1 MDIHEMRKEQ
11 AKKGYGNLGDD
22 NHGLQKVANDVG
34 GHRAAILKE
43 FAAEMDGH
51 DVKRLPTGGSSPL
64 NRLSVPPKE
73 DIKEEHLVPLDFDER
88 LQKFLRD

>member
-1 MDIHEMRKEQ
+1 MDAHEMRLRE

-22 NHGLQKVANDVG
+22 NHGLQKVAND
-34 GHRAAILKE
+34 AARGEVLKE
-43 FAAEMDGH
+43 FASEMDSH
-51 DVKRLPTGGSSPL
+51 DAKRSPAGSSPL

-73 DIKEEHLVPLDFDER
+73 EIKEEHLLPLDFDER

>member
-1 MDIHEMRKEQ
+1 MDAHEMRLRE

-22 NHGLQKVANDVG
+22 QHGLQKVANDVARG
-34 GHRAAILKE
+34 EVLKE
-43 FAAEMDGH
+43 FASEMDNH
-51 DVKRLPTGGSSPL
+51 DAKRTPAGGSPL

-73 DIKEEHLVPLDFDER
+73 DIKEEHLLPLDFDER